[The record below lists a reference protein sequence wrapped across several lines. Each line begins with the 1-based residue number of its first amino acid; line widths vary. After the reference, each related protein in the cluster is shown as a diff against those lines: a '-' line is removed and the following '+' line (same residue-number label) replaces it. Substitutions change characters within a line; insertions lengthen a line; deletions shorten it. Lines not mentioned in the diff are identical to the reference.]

1 MATLLSRIAGFFSRK
16 TSQSALPVGDV
27 VRSDVNTTVNLEKM
41 QNDRERVAIIKTCR
55 AMYKGDPRVEKMHR
69 VMARDLVRGG
79 FIVKTNHSQAK
90 QSALDL
96 QLRLGLN
103 QVCEDY
109 TRLSARDG
117 DTFSEISI
125 DTNLL
130 IQKLSR
136 KPILRMHRNSD
147 NADQFA
153 TPERAFWMDNSPNY
167 GFSVEPPADATWFAE
182 WQMLHL
188 RWNHDEENRYGTP
201 MMSAATGAFKRV
213 QEGEL
218 DVAVRRKTRSGVRYH
233 HVVEG
238 SAADV
243 EAYKEINKAA
253 LNNPMAATADFFSN
267 CKGGIEIIQGEGTA
281 LGAIE
286 DIEHHIETM
295 ATASDVPL
303 GLIGYGSGLNRDIL
317 GDQKEQ
323 YTETLEQGREWL
335 SAQFLKPLFERQW
348 LLQGILP
355 ESVTYEIVWRPRV
368 TLTPVLIRDL
378 ADALLKL
385 KLLQVSD
392 TDISA
397 ILTYFLPGVELD
409 AATIAA
415 AGSGDSERLA
425 GMLKGLSI

>member
-1 MATLLSRIAGFFSRK
+1 MATLWSKLTSIFSRPPGE
-16 TSQSALPVGDV
+16 TVTPQGDV
-27 VRSDVNTTVNLEKM
+27 VRSDVNTTVSLERL
-41 QNDRERVAIIKTCR
+41 QADRDRMAIIRTCR
-55 AMYKGDPRVEKMHR
+55 AMYKSDPRVEKMHR
-69 VMARDLVRGG
+69 IMARDLVRGG
-79 FIVKTNHSQAK
+79 FIVKTNHAQAK
-90 QSALDL
+90 QIALDM
-96 QLRLGLN
+96 QVRLGMN
-103 QVCEDY
+103 QLCEDY

-117 DTFSEISI
+117 DSFIEISA
-125 DTNLL
+125 DSGLL

-136 KPILRMHRNSD
+136 KPVLRMHRNSD
-147 NADQFA
+147 NADNFA
-153 TPERAFWMDNSPNY
+153 KPERAFWMDNSAGY
-167 GFSVEPPADATWFAE
+167 GFSDEPPVDATWFAE

-201 MMSAATGAFKRV
+201 MMSSATASFKRV

-243 EAYKEINKAA
+243 EIYKEINQAA
-253 LNNPMAATADFFSN
+253 INNPTAPIADFYSN
-267 CKGGIEIIQGEGTA
+267 RKGGIEIIQGDGTA

-295 ATASDVPL
+295 ATAADVPL
-303 GLIGYGSGLNRDIL
+303 GLIGYGNGLNRDIL

-335 SAQFLKPLFERQW
+335 SEQFLKPLFERQW

-355 ESVTYEIVWRPRV
+355 ESVSYSIVWRPRV

-378 ADALLKL
+378 ADALLKM